1 MVDAKND
8 KNDKIEKLEK
18 SDKPEKTENEL
29 ILRNVTGID
38 KTAILLI
45 SCGKEAS
52 SSVLKRMPDEDVEK
66 IMAKIATTG
75 TVEPRITN
83 AIVDEFYHMIK
94 AQEYVAL
101 GGIDYAREILEEA
114 LGDMRALEIIKKIQ
128 RMMKVRGFNV
138 LKQVDPTQLL
148 TFIQKEHPQT
158 IALVLTQLEPQQA
171 ATVVGDLPE
180 ELRNDVIIRFATM
193 DRVSQ
198 EMINAVESVLENR
211 IDFSQQGTQ
220 FGGVKAAA
228 EIINLVGTTI
238 EKSVLD
244 AVSAKDP
251 KLANEIKNL
260 MFVFEDIIYLDDRT
274 IQKILRDV
282 DQKQLSLA
290 LKGVN
295 DEVRDKIF
303 KNMSERAAS
312 IISEEMEYMG
322 PVRLKEV
329 EDSQQAILDVIRK
342 LEELGEIQISKGGDE
357 FIS

>member
-1 MVDAKND
+1 MEPLPTTPKVVDTKSPELKAEYD
-8 KNDKIEKLEK
+8 KLLSNL
-18 SDKPEKTENEL
+18 N
-29 ILRNVTGID
+29 GID
-38 KTAILLI
+38 KVAILLI
-45 SCGKEAS
+45 CCGKDS
-52 SSVLKRMPDEDVEK
+52 SSEILRRLPDEDVEK
-66 IMAKIATTG
+66 LTTKIAATG
-75 TVEPRITN
+75 TVDSKTTN
-83 AIVDEFYHMIK
+83 AVVDEFYHMIK
-94 AQEYVAL
+94 AQEYISL
-101 GGIDYAREILEEA
+101 GGMDYARELLEEA
-114 LGDMRALEIIKKIQ
+114 LGDHRALEIIKKIQ

-158 IALVLTQLEPQQA
+158 ISLVLTQLEPQQA
-171 ATVVGDLPE
+171 AAVIADLPE
-180 ELRNDVIIRFATM
+180 ELRNDVLIRFATM

-220 FGGVKAAA
+220 FGGVRAAA

-244 AVSAKDP
+244 ALSSKDP

-260 MFVFEDIIYLDDRT
+260 MFVFEDILYLDDRT

-282 DQKQLSLA
+282 DQKSLSMA
-290 LKGVN
+290 LKGVG
-295 DEVRDKIF
+295 DEVKEKIF
-303 KNMSERAAS
+303 KNMSERAAA
-312 IISEEMEYMG
+312 IIQEEMEYMG

-329 EDSQQAILDVIRK
+329 EDSQQAVLDVIRK